1 VSSVEEFEK
10 KMDMLAETNGAP
22 PGRWVLTP
30 RKGERFLGSRDRKR
44 IRVRRRRR
52 QVFSVLVEATGLTL
66 LIGLFPPLRLMLV
79 GTGILAFVLLLYVG
93 LLMKLRTDEALKA
106 RFMKANRAA
115 ALAAIEH
122 VPAQAVRRAA
132 LEAGYG
138 RPALEL
144 DHYGRGYHY
153 QRGYGDP
160 AAYGDG
166 NGQAPGRTRTS
177 VFAIQGAEEQ
187 LLESGVR
194 ILDDVHVVVRRRMES
209 EPELQAAGAR

>member
-1 VSSVEEFEK
+1 
-10 KMDMLAETNGAP
+10 
-22 PGRWVLTP
+22 
-30 RKGERFLGSRDRKR
+30 
-44 IRVRRRRR
+44 VRRRRR
-52 QVFSVLVEATGLTL
+52 QIFSVLVEATGLTL

-79 GTGILAFVLLLYVG
+79 GTAILAFMLVLYVA

-106 RFMKANRAA
+106 RLMKAHRAA
-115 ALAAIEH
+115 ALAAIEY

-138 RPALEL
+138 RSALEL

-153 QRGYGDP
+153 QRGYGD
-160 AAYGDG
+160 AEAYANG
-166 NGQAPGRTRTS
+166 NGHTNGNGRTNGRTHTS

-209 EPELQAAGAR
+209 EPELQAAAAR